1 MNRWIDRRIDREK
14 EIKRDRER
22 KQEKH
27 SHERKKELQS
37 TERQGEREIDRE
49 KIAIF
54 LEFTLRVS

>member
-1 MNRWIDRRIDREK
+1 MNRLIDRRIDREK

-37 TERQGEREIDRE
+37 TERQGDSRRLYHASKMTYTFIV
-49 KIAIF
+49 F
-54 LEFTLRVS
+54 LT